1 MNIYDSFAHS
11 YDTHFHTDLEDLPL
25 YREMAR
31 RTGGPI
37 LELMCGTGRLLLPL
51 AEDGYHL
58 TGVDSSLPM
67 LEVARATAAEAGLAS
82 RLTLLHG
89 DARTID
95 LPPHHFA
102 LAFVAIN
109 SFMHLQRVKDQLAA
123 LRTTHQALLPG
134 GLFIID
140 LFNPNPIHMAE
151 EDNRLMLER
160 HYTMNGR
167 RVYKLFAS
175 ESDPAT
181 QTTRMTY
188 FFDELDEQGTITRR
202 VMEFTMRWLYRYELE
217 HLLARAGF
225 VLQALYGSYELEPY
239 TSHSERLIAVA
250 APPPSE

>member
-1 MNIYDSFAHS
+1 MKIYDPYAHS
-11 YDTHFHTDLEDLPL
+11 YDADFNTGLEDLPL

-58 TGVDSSLPM
+58 TGVDSSQPM
-67 LEVARATAAEAGLAS
+67 LEVAHTSLSDAGFVDQA
-82 RLTLLHG
+82 TLLHG
-89 DARTID
+89 DVRTIE
-95 LPPHHFA
+95 LPTNHFA

-109 SFMHLQRVKDQLAA
+109 SFMHLQRVNDQLAA
-123 LRTTHQALLPG
+123 LRTAHTALAPD

-140 LFNPNPIHMAE
+140 LFNPNPVHMLE
-151 EDNRLMLER
+151 EDNRLVLER
-160 HYTMNGR
+160 HYVLNGR

-175 ESDPAT
+175 DTDPAS

-188 FFDELDEQGTITRR
+188 FFDEVDEQGTISRR

-225 VLQALYGSYELEPY
+225 VLQSLYGSYDLEPY
-239 TSHSERLIAVA
+239 TNHSERMIAVA
-250 APPPSE
+250 ALTP